1 MKKILIAITIIF
13 TLTANVFAGEEK
25 IKPEVLNAF
34 KNKFS
39 NAQDVT
45 WIAGS
50 NYYKATFNYY
60 GHRLFA
66 YYTTTGKL
74 KGVTRYISSPE
85 LPLYLRHNLQKKYPD
100 FWITDLV
107 EESNQNGFNY
117 YITLQDADQKI
128 VLKSKYG
135 SGWTI
140 YSKQQK

>member
-39 NAQDVT
+39 NAQDVV
-45 WIAGS
+45 WVAGS

-74 KGVTRYISSPE
+74 KGVTRYISSSE
-85 LPLYLRHNLQKKYPD
+85 LPLYLQHNLQKKYAD

-135 SGWTI
+135 SDWTI